1 MKAILTSFIRFLLL
15 CIVGSVAGGFFFM
28 LYNGCVSYVIGSGG
42 DLFSLKFFV
51 DGILLA
57 FPAMLFFVPMFLILP
72 LMKHGLTVRC
82 LGLLTI
88 AVLSLAAWLFVVP
101 LCAKG
106 ALETNVLFEKPA
118 SQLSPGFFRKING
131 KIYYFSNVDGIY
143 VSGLRFENGFD
154 ARNSSSQDVQVLKD
168 DYVVFERDIYGFS
181 DPIVGENLKPPVV
194 VSVLFL
200 GMFSMVRSTF
210 SACASGILNWLSF
223 SSIMFALLF
232 VGFLLSLSSWR
243 LVNAFFII
251 FSTFAII
258 VLNYLYLNFY
268 FSPLLNQFDN
278 MGGFFIFLKNNFQLF
293 MNVVIIIVLCVVGV
307 ISFYVSNKKN
317 FERLIK

>member
-15 CIVGSVAGGFFFM
+15 CVVGSVVSGFFFM
-28 LYNGCVSYVIGSGG
+28 LYNGCVSYVIGNGG
-42 DLFSLKFFV
+42 NLFSLKFFV

-57 FPAMLFFVPMFLILP
+57 FPAILFFVPMFLVLP

-106 ALETNVLFEKPA
+106 ALETHVLFEKPA
-118 SQLSPGFFRKING
+118 SELSTGYFRKING
-131 KIYYFSNVDGIY
+131 RVYYFSTVDGNY
-143 VSGLRFENGFD
+143 VSGLKFENSFD
-154 ARNSSSQDVQVLKD
+154 ARNSSLQDVQVLKD
-168 DYVVFERDIYGFS
+168 DYMVFERDIYGFS
-181 DPIVGENLKPPVV
+181 DPLVGENLKPPSI

-251 FSTFAII
+251 FSTLAII

-268 FSPLLNQFDN
+268 FSPLLNQFDG

-307 ISFYVSNKKN
+307 ISFYISNKKN
-317 FERLIK
+317 FERLTK